1 MKIYL
6 DGKFVDE
13 SEAKVSVFDHGL
25 LYGDGVFEGIR
36 LYEGNIFRLEEHLER
51 LEYSAKA
58 ILLTL
63 PLDRPAMAG
72 VVAETCRQNQLKDA
86 YIRLVVT
93 RGVGDLGL
101 APWSC
106 AQPTVF
112 CIASRIS
119 LYPPEYYQNGLA
131 IVTVPTRRIGPAA
144 LPPTIKSLNYLNNI
158 LAKIEAK
165 QAGAL
170 EAVMLNEQGYVAE
183 CTADNIFIVHRGEI
197 LTPGSAQGALKGI
210 TRGSI
215 LDIAQEAGI
224 PIREANLT
232 RYDLWCADEC
242 FLTGTAAEVIPLVKL
257 DGRESRRRPAGP
269 GDAAGGGGLRPAGP
283 GRGRADLG
291 ANSPE
296 SGRPGSS
303 FPAVSRF
310 PIPEALG
317 RAALSRFSRL
327 RAGACQRS
335 AAWHITCITIPRHPW
350 PTR

>member
-36 LYEGNIFRLEEHLER
+36 LYGGNLFRLDEHLER

-58 ILLTL
+58 ILLAL
-63 PLDRPAMAG
+63 PLGRKEMVE

-106 AQPTVF
+106 AKPTLF

-119 LYPPEYYQNGLA
+119 LYPAEHYQNGLA
-131 IVTVPTRRIGPAA
+131 IVTVPTRRIGAA
-144 LPPTIKSLNYLNNI
+144 SLPPAIKSLNYLNNI
-158 LAKIEAK
+158 LAKIEAR

-183 CTADNIFIVHRGEI
+183 CTADNIFIVHRGEL

-215 LDIAQEAGI
+215 LDIAGELGL
-224 PIREANLT
+224 PVREANLT

-242 FLTGTAAEVIPLVKL
+242 FLTGTGAEVIPVVRL
-257 DGRESRRRPAGP
+257 DGREI
-269 GDAAGGGGLRPAGP
+269 
-283 GRGRADLG
+283 G
-291 ANSPE
+291 A
-296 SGRPGSS
+296 GRPG
-303 FPAVSRF
+303 PVTQRV
-310 PIPEALG
+310 
-317 RAALSRFSRL
+317 AAAF
-327 RAGACQRS
+327 
-335 AAWHITCITIPRHPW
+335 
-350 PTR
+350 TRRVQVEGVRI